1 MHLGIRA
8 GVWQALT
15 AAAAEP
21 LEGLRVVESSAFI
34 AAPLAGMT
42 MAQMGADVIRIDPI
56 GGGIDHGRWPVSDD
70 GQSLYWA
77 SLNKHK
83 RSIAIDT
90 RQPEGR
96 ELAAS
101 LVAAPGSDAGV
112 FLTNLPASG
121 WRDFAALKARRHDL
135 IMLCITG
142 NRDGSTAV
150 DYTVNCATGLPF
162 LTGPE
167 GSAEPVNHALPVW
180 DVVCATTAVNGLLVA
195 ERHRR
200 RTGEGQYVKLALSDV
215 AFAAMGNLGYIA
227 EAQINGK
234 SRQRIGNKIFGTFGR
249 DFATNDGR
257 RVMVAAVT
265 KRQWGALV
273 AETQL
278 AHSFEALARETN
290 LDLRR
295 EGDRYRASDAVAALL
310 EPWFA
315 ARTLA
320 QIRQTFAETAVCWG
334 TYQTIDQTLAEDER
348 CSSANPM
355 FEEVE
360 QPGVGRYLMP
370 GPPLEF
376 GAMERPPVRAA
387 PVLGQH
393 TDEILSGIV
402 GLSDRQIGTLH
413 DRQIVAA
420 AAISIT

>member
-1 MHLGIRA
+1 
-8 GVWQALT
+8 
-15 AAAAEP
+15 
-21 LEGLRVVESSAFI
+21 
-34 AAPLAGMT
+34 
-42 MAQMGADVIRIDPI
+42 MGADVIRIDPI

-77 SLNKHK
+77 RLNKHK

-150 DYTVNCATGLPF
+150 DYTVNCATGATLPDRPGR
-162 LTGPE
+162 LGGARQSRATGMGCGLRDD
-167 GSAEPVNHALPVW
+167 GSERPA
-180 DVVCATTAVNGLLVA
+180 VA

-249 DFATNDGR
+249 DFR
-257 RVMVAAVT
+257 
-265 KRQWGALV
+265 
-273 AETQL
+273 
-278 AHSFEALARETN
+278 
-290 LDLRR
+290 
-295 EGDRYRASDAVAALL
+295 
-310 EPWFA
+310 
-315 ARTLA
+315 
-320 QIRQTFAETAVCWG
+320 
-334 TYQTIDQTLAEDER
+334 DQ
-348 CSSANPM
+348 
-355 FEEVE
+355 
-360 QPGVGRYLMP
+360 
-370 GPPLEF
+370 
-376 GAMERPPVRAA
+376 
-387 PVLGQH
+387 
-393 TDEILSGIV
+393 
-402 GLSDRQIGTLH
+402 
-413 DRQIVAA
+413 
-420 AAISIT
+420 